1 MAVMAPLILR
11 SNGPITFCSVLFT
24 VARIPLTALSPLE
37 MMLIKPVKKPSC
49 AFAGC
54 GTNRA
59 RITSSAIICIRR
71 LATNF
76 QLRPNRPK
84 NKARLAGIS
93 LCLLSIQ
100 LCRLRA
106 RLPREGGA
114 SLDYHGVVPEARSL
128 QAERTRDHLLDMR
141 VAFKRGN
148 VCRRCTVGSG
158 SWRDHKSLALNG
170 SRRRD
175 CLIGARVGQLE
186 HHQVVDG
193 HRVIDIHQV
202 PFLGM
207 RVCHGGNGS
216 ISLDESGPER
226 GQVSGTPV
234 PHDRFELARVGK
246 LGATYIDAVQSVE
259 RARELSDEL
268 LNEPSNPVDFGDWPN
283 NLFKE
288 VPQGAQNILNRR
300 RSGAD
305 ALKDRPHYVV
315 DEVL

>member
-1 MAVMAPLILR
+1 MAAMAPLMLR
-11 SNGPITFCSVLFT
+11 SKGPITFCSVLFT

-59 RITSSAIICIRR
+59 RITSSAMICIRR

-93 LCLLSIQ
+93 LCLLPIQ

-106 RLPREGGA
+106 RLPREGSA
-114 SLDYHGVVPEARSL
+114 SLDCHGVVPEARSL
-128 QAERTRDHLLDMR
+128 QAERTRDHLLDMG
-141 VAFKRGN
+141 VAFKRRD
-148 VCRRCTVGSG
+148 VCGGGTVGGG
-158 SWRDHKSLALNG
+158 SRRDHKSMALNG
-170 SRRRD
+170 SRRRH

-186 HHQVVDG
+186 RHQVVDG

-202 PFLGM
+202 PFLRM
-207 RVCHGGNGS
+207 RVCGCGNGS
-216 ISLDESGPER
+216 IGLNEGGPEP

-234 PHDRFELARVGK
+234 PHDGFELARVGES
-246 LGATYIDAVQSVE
+246 GATHIDAVQSVE
-259 RARELSDEL
+259 RARELGDQL
-268 LNEPSNPVDFGDWPN
+268 LYQRPNPVDFGNWPN
-283 NLFKE
+283 NL
-288 VPQGAQNILNRR
+288 
-300 RSGAD
+300 
-305 ALKDRPHYVV
+305 
-315 DEVL
+315 

>member
-1 MAVMAPLILR
+1 MAAIAPLMLR

-84 NKARLAGIS
+84 NKAGLAGIS
-93 LCLLSIQ
+93 LCLLPIQ

-114 SLDYHGVVPEARSL
+114 SLDCHGVVPEARCL

-141 VAFKRGN
+141 VAFKRGD
-148 VCRRCTVGSG
+148 VCGGGTVGGG
-158 SWRDHKSLALNG
+158 SRRDYESMALNG
-170 SRRRD
+170 SRGRD
-175 CLIGARVGQLE
+175 SLIGTGVR
-186 HHQVVDG
+186 
-193 HRVIDIHQV
+193 
-202 PFLGM
+202 
-207 RVCHGGNGS
+207 
-216 ISLDESGPER
+216 
-226 GQVSGTPV
+226 
-234 PHDRFELARVGK
+234 
-246 LGATYIDAVQSVE
+246 
-259 RARELSDEL
+259 
-268 LNEPSNPVDFGDWPN
+268 
-283 NLFKE
+283 
-288 VPQGAQNILNRR
+288 
-300 RSGAD
+300 
-305 ALKDRPHYVV
+305 
-315 DEVL
+315 

>member
-93 LCLLSIQ
+93 LCLLPIQ

-106 RLPREGGA
+106 RLPREGSA
-114 SLDYHGVVPEARSL
+114 SLDCHGVVPEARSL

-170 SRRRD
+170 SRRCD
-175 CLIGARVGQLE
+175 CLVSPGIGHLE
-186 HHQVVDG
+186 HHEVVDG
-193 HRVIDIHQV
+193 HRIIDIHQI
-202 PFLGM
+202 PLLRM
-207 RVCHGGNGS
+207 RIWGGRNGS
-216 ISLDESGPER
+216 ICLYESCPEP
-226 GQVSGTPV
+226 GQIARALI
-234 PHDRFELARVGK
+234 PHDGFELARIRK
-246 LGATYIDAVQSVE
+246 LGAGDIDPVQSVE
-259 RARELSDEL
+259 RTRELSDQL
-268 LNEPSNPVDFGDWPN
+268 LHKPSNPVDFGDGPYH
-283 NLFKE
+283 LFKE
-288 VPQGAQNILNRR
+288 VP
-300 RSGAD
+300 
-305 ALKDRPHYVV
+305 
-315 DEVL
+315 